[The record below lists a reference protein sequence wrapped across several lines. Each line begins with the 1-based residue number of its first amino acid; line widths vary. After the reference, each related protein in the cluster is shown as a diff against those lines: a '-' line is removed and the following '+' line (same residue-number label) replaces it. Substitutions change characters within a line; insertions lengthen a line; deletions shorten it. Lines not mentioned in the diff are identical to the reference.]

1 MNKTVKII
9 LGIVVLI
16 LLVFVLKY
24 FKDSNAKEVVD
35 YKTELP
41 FYSSLDT
48 KIVATG
54 KLNPEEEIELKPQ
67 ISGIVDQIFVEEGDL
82 VRKGDLIAKI
92 RVVPNEQA
100 LVSAKSR
107 ISTVKLTFEN
117 AKTLFNRNK
126 TLFEKGVISKQD
138 FENSELSLNQAEE
151 NFNQSKNDY
160 QIIKRGSLSGG
171 SSANTTIVAQ
181 ISGTVLEIPV
191 REGDQVIQSN
201 NFNAGTTIATIAD
214 MSKMI
219 FEGKVDESEVGKLEE
234 GKDIVVILGA
244 INEKEFPATLTF
256 VAPKGV
262 EQNGAVQFTVKADV
276 KIESSTKIRAGY
288 SANAEIEIESK
299 DSVLVI
305 KEALL
310 QFNRITEKSFVEVLK
325 DNGNFEIKK
334 VEIGLSDGINVEILS
349 GLKMEDKVKG
359 VIYNMLITRN
369 YHVKDKEEFM
379 NSVDNYLTHKENN
392 PNEKIYGASSRISTS
407 SGAIY

>member
-9 LGIVVLI
+9 LGIFVLI
-16 LLVFVLKY
+16 LLVVVLKY

-35 YKTELP
+35 YKTEQP

-48 KIVATG
+48 KTVATG
-54 KLNPEEEIELKPQ
+54 KLNPEEEIQLKPQ

-100 LVSAKSR
+100 LGSAKSR
-107 ISTVKLTFEN
+107 INSAKLSYEN
-117 AKTLFNRNK
+117 AQTLFGRNK
-126 TLFEKGVISKQD
+126 LLFEKGVISKQD
-138 FENSELSLNQAEE
+138 FENSELSLNQ
-151 NFNQSKNDY
+151 SKESYAQAQDDY
-160 QIIKRGSLSGG
+160 KIIKQGSLSGG
-171 SSANTTIVAQ
+171 SSANTNIIAQ
-181 ISGTVLEIPV
+181 IPGTILEIPV

-234 GKDIVVILGA
+234 GKDIKVILGA
-244 INEKEFPATLTF
+244 IAEKEFPAVLTF

-262 EQNGAVQFTVKADV
+262 EENGAVQFTIKADV
-276 KIESSTKIRAGY
+276 AIEASTKIRAGY

-310 QFNRITEKSFVEVLK
+310 QFNRISEKPFVELRAE
-325 DNGNFEIKK
+325 DGTFSKK
-334 VEIGLSDGINVEILS
+334 NVTIGLSDGINVEITE
-349 GLKMEDKVKG
+349 GVEEGDQIKVWNKAS
-359 VIYNMLITRN
+359 
-369 YHVKDKEEFM
+369 E
-379 NSVDNYLTHKENN
+379 ENN
-392 PNEKIYGASSRISTS
+392 DEDDEDDE
-407 SGAIY
+407 

>member
-9 LGIVVLI
+9 LGVVLLI

-41 FYSSLDT
+41 FYSTLDT
-48 KIVATG
+48 KTVATG

-100 LVSAKSR
+100 LGSAKSR
-107 ISTVKLTFEN
+107 INTARLSFEN
-117 AKTLFNRNK
+117 AQTLFDRNK

-138 FENSELSLNQAEE
+138 FENSELSLNQSKE
-151 NFNQSKNDY
+151 NYEQSKDDY
-160 QIIKRGSLSGG
+160 QIIKQGSLSGG
-171 SSANTTIVAQ
+171 SSANTNIVAQ
-181 ISGTVLEIPV
+181 IPGTILEIPV

-234 GKDIVVILGA
+234 GKDIKVILGA
-244 INEKEFPATLTF
+244 INEKEFPAVLTF

-262 EQNGAVQFTVKADV
+262 EENGAVQFTIKADV
-276 KIESSTKIRAGY
+276 IIDSSTKIRAGY

-299 DSVLVI
+299 DSILVI

-310 QFNRITEKSFVEVLK
+310 QFNRITEKPFVELLE
-325 DNGNFEIKK
+325 DNGTFKK
-334 VEIGLSDGINVEILS
+334 KNIEIGLSDGINVEIID
-349 GLKMEDKVKG
+349 GVEEGDKIKVWNKAS
-359 VIYNMLITRN
+359 
-369 YHVKDKEEFM
+369 E
-379 NSVDNYLTHKENN
+379 ENN
-392 PNEKIYGASSRISTS
+392 EDEEDDE
-407 SGAIY
+407 

>member
-9 LGIVVLI
+9 FGILTLL
-16 LLVFVLKY
+16 LLVYVLKY
-24 FKDSNAKEVVD
+24 FKDSNAKEVID

-41 FYSSLDT
+41 FYSTLDT
-48 KIVATG
+48 KTVATG

-82 VRKGDLIAKI
+82 VSKGDLIAKI

-100 LVSAKSR
+100 LGSAKSR
-107 ISTVKLTFEN
+107 INTTRLSFEN
-117 AKTLFNRNK
+117 AQTLFNRNK

-138 FENSELSLNQAEE
+138 FENSELSLNQSKESYD
-151 NFNQSKNDY
+151 QSKDDY
-160 QIIKRGSLSGG
+160 QIIKQGSLSGG
-171 SSANTTIVAQ
+171 SSANTNIVAQ
-181 ISGTVLEIPV
+181 ISGTILEIPV

-234 GKDIVVILGA
+234 GKDIKVILGA
-244 INEKEFPATLTF
+244 INEKEFPAVLTF

-262 EQNGAVQFTVKADV
+262 EENGAVQFTIKADV
-276 KIESSTKIRAGY
+276 TIEASTKIRAGY

-299 DSVLVI
+299 DSILVI

-310 QFNRITEKSFVEVLK
+310 QFNRITEKPYVELQNE
-325 DNGNFEIKK
+325 NGNFTKK
-334 VEIGLSDGINVEILS
+334 NVEIGLSDGINVEILE
-349 GLKMEDKVKG
+349 GIEEGDKIKVWNKAS
-359 VIYNMLITRN
+359 
-369 YHVKDKEEFM
+369 E
-379 NSVDNYLTHKENN
+379 ENN
-392 PNEKIYGASSRISTS
+392 EDQDDDDDE
-407 SGAIY
+407 